1 MAKTQDYTD
10 KFKGFADKLNTEK
23 VEIPMQ
29 KVVPIK
35 ASAKKVAL
43 DRDNSK
49 PFSVWFPNETIKALK
64 VKAANE
70 ECSLKDIINKAVD
83 AYLAVQ

>member
-10 KFKGFADKLNTEK
+10 KFKGFADKVKTEK

-29 KVVPIK
+29 KVVPVT
-35 ASAKKVAL
+35 ASKKRETL
-43 DRDNSK
+43 DRENSK
-49 PFSVWFPNETIKALK
+49 PFNVWFPNETIKALK

-70 ECSLKDIINKAVD
+70 DCSVKEIINKAID
-83 AYLAVQ
+83 AYLG